1 MGESGEI
8 DFLNI
13 SSLDMDYSN
22 FSCEDSVETETF
34 VHLSLPPAVFII
46 IVLSC
51 LEKRLK
57 RCCIDDKIPLHGHCA
72 ILKPFDIIAF
82 SNRWSLG
89 FAFGIIADKV
99 MYLFTS
105 DHFIS
110 AFPRWAKVFVV
121 LIHAVEVGISMYPF
135 FACLS
140 TSYTITGAILGFLY
154 TAAWM
159 VISVIDY
166 FLCPDNNYLGE
177 YDNLIKGW
185 PSLACYLFLLGRFVL
200 IFVKAIRDR
209 CRSDSVN
216 EETSFVETHQ
226 ILYVQRLLRKPL
238 LQPPQKSWIR
248 RKMYEWDPYFRFP
261 SRIIATAVL
270 LFVCLYTFVVGE
282 FIVSHFTFGM
292 LKDLK
297 TLLDHWLQSS
307 IETPLESE
315 QYMSFSKSLGEFNA
329 VAQGVWICTTV
340 ASCVA
345 SVAYILLMLACYR
358 KHIKKLRAGK
368 KCFFLMESETV
379 PSTQCVLALGRFTAY
394 QIAYILW
401 GYVIM
406 HLLQF
411 VAGMIFMY
419 LIILPMVHG
428 EWAKLLDKWGTV
440 LLSFVLVM
448 LLRRLEM
455 FAGSRVFL
463 QPKISPKDDQRP
475 LALDNRKAFVNFSYF
490 LFFHSVVVGLFS
502 CLMRVLRSTVLGA
515 FLIGRLDRPVM
526 PRGFEDCDKAFKSW
540 VAMLFMDHYHS
551 NPILVCFCH
560 ILDTKIRQRQ
570 WQKVNGPTENTDM
583 REIAPRVS
591 GRARKRWLLL
601 YTLLNNPSLLKFQK
615 RRLGSSPVDFPQP
628 CAVPPGDHSAEQLV
642 RWDQHV

>member
-1 MGESGEI
+1 MEDFWETG
-8 DFLNI
+8 FLNT
-13 SSLDMDYSN
+13 SSEDMDSSN
-22 FSCEDSVETETF
+22 SSCEDSVETEAF
-34 VHLSLPPAVFII
+34 IHLSLPPAVFII

-51 LEKRLK
+51 LEKRIK
-57 RCCIDDKIPLHGHCA
+57 RCCIDEKIPLHGHCGIMA
-72 ILKPFDIIAF
+72 PFDILAF

-110 AFPRWAKVFVV
+110 LFPRWAKVFVV
-121 LIHAVEVGISMYPF
+121 LIHAVEVGVSMYPF

-140 TSYTITGAILGFLY
+140 TSYAITGAILGFLY

-159 VISVIDY
+159 FISVVDY
-166 FLCPDNNYLGE
+166 FLCPDNNLLGE

-185 PSLACYLFLLGRFVL
+185 PSLLCYLFLLGQFVR
-200 IFVKAIRDR
+200 IFVKAIIVR
-209 CRSDSVN
+209 CRRDSVN

-226 ILYVQRLLRKPL
+226 ILYVQQLLRKPL
-238 LQPPQKSWIR
+238 PEPPQKSWIR
-248 RKMYEWDPYFRFP
+248 RKMYQWDPYFRFP
-261 SRIIATAVL
+261 SRMIATAVL
-270 LFVCLYTFVVGE
+270 LFVSLYTFVVGE
-282 FIVSHFTFGM
+282 FILSKFIFDT
-292 LKDLK
+292 LKNLK
-297 TLLDHWLQSS
+297 MLLDHLLQSS
-307 IETPLESE
+307 PGESE
-315 QYMSFSKSLGEFNA
+315 ETMAFSKSFGEFNT
-329 VAQGVWICTTV
+329 VAEGVWICTTA
-340 ASCVA
+340 ASSA
-345 SVAYILLMLACYR
+345 MSVAYVLLMLACYR

-368 KCFFLMESETV
+368 KSYFLTESESETV

-394 QIAYILW
+394 QIAYIIW
-401 GYVIM
+401 GYLIM
-406 HLLQF
+406 HLMQF
-411 VAGMIFMY
+411 VAGMILVY
-419 LIILPMVHG
+419 VIILPMVHG

-440 LLSFVLVM
+440 ILSFVLVM
-448 LLRRLEM
+448 LLRRLEL

-526 PRGFEDCDKAFKSW
+526 PKGFEGCDKAHKSW
-540 VAMLFMDHYHS
+540 VAMLLMDHYHL

-570 WQKVNGPTENTDM
+570 WQKINGPTENTDM
-583 REIAPRVS
+583 REIAPKVS

-601 YTLLNNPSLLKFQK
+601 YTLLNNPSLLQLRK
-615 RRLGSSPVDFPQP
+615 RRLGSNPVDFPQP
-628 CAVPPGDHSAEQLV
+628 CAVPPGDHSTDQLV
-642 RWDQHV
+642 HWDQHV